1 MKRRLLVRSSSQGRP
16 EPDPRDALALVLL
29 CLQKGSLEQAR
40 TVLGSLM
47 GSAQLVQALQAHHG
61 LLFTCSEARG
71 RRDVALGFTE
81 LALLVA
87 EVQPAA
93 LASVLTQ
100 LALEPAAAHQLPC
113 APSLTHLTRAFLT
126 PPCSLA
132 GAGKNQSN
140 ASTVLRL
147 FLEAFFSQL
156 PSHYPSVSLMFMLM
170 QVLYMEQTNFFESAV
185 LLIYS

>member
-1 MKRRLLVRSSSQGRP
+1 MKRRLLVRSSTSNS
-16 EPDPRDALALVLL
+16 EPDSQDALALVLL
-29 CLQKGSLEQAR
+29 CLQKGSLDQAR

-61 LLFTCSEARG
+61 LLFTCSEVRG
-71 RRDVALGFTE
+71 RRDVTFGFTE

-100 LALEPAAAHQLPC
+100 LALEPSEATQLQCP
-113 APSLTHLTRAFLT
+113 PSLTHLTRAFLT

-132 GAGKNQSN
+132 GAASN
-140 ASTVLRL
+140 ASVVLRL
-147 FLEAFFSQL
+147 FLESFLSQL
-156 PSHYPSVSLMFMLM
+156 PSHYSTVSI
-170 QVLYMEQTNFFESAV
+170 
-185 LLIYS
+185 LLQICN